1 MSQGRA
7 VVVLGGGVGGVV
19 AAHQLRKQL
28 PELHRVVLVDR
39 DRRHLFAPS
48 LLWLMTGRRTARQIT
63 RPLERLAR
71 RGIEVVFGDIT
82 GLDPETRH
90 ITVVEGSSSVGRA
103 TRGLE
108 ADYLVVSLGAELAP
122 EIIPGLAEAGRNLY
136 TLAGA
141 ENLRDALRRF
151 DGGRIVILTA
161 APAYK
166 CPAAPYE
173 AAMLIAD
180 HIRRRNLAGESQ
192 IDVYAAEAGPMG
204 VAGPDVSA
212 GVRAMVE
219 ARGIGYHP
227 EHQIVEVDPAGR
239 QLQFANGASTGFDL
253 LAYVPPHRAPRVVR
267 EAGLTDESGW
277 VPVDRNTLHTVHP
290 RVYAI
295 GDVNGIPLEM
305 GKPLPKAGVF
315 AEREARVVARN
326 IAHQITGKGD
336 EAAFDGYGEC
346 FIEAGSGRAGF
357 GRGDFYA
364 EPTPRI
370 DLYPVGRRWHL
381 GKVIFEKSW
390 LRRWF

>member
-1 MSQGRA
+1 MSQAKA
-7 VVVLGGGVGGVV
+7 VVVLGGGVGSVV
-19 AAHQLRKQL
+19 AANELRKQL
-28 PELHRVVLVDR
+28 AEPHRVVVVDR

-63 RPLERLAR
+63 RPLDRLAR
-71 RGIEVVFGDIT
+71 RDIEMVFGDIT
-82 GLDPETRH
+82 ELDPEARR
-90 ITVVEGSSSVGRA
+90 ITVVEGSDSVGRA

-122 EIIPGLAEAGRNLY
+122 EIIPGLAEVGHNLY
-136 TLAGA
+136 TLPGA
-141 ENLRDALRRF
+141 ESLRDALGRF

-180 HIRRRNLAGESQ
+180 HIRSRNIASESQ
-192 IDVYAAEAGPMG
+192 VDVYAAGPGPMG

-227 EHQIVEVDPAGR
+227 EHQIVKVDPAGR
-239 QLQFANGASTGFDL
+239 QLHFANGASTSFDL
-253 LAYVPPHRAPRVVR
+253 LAYVPPHRAPRVVL

-277 VPVDRNTLHTVHP
+277 VPADRNTLHTVHH

-315 AEREARVVARN
+315 AERDARVVARN
-326 IAHQITGKGD
+326 IAHEITGKGD
-336 EAAFDGYGEC
+336 PAAFDGYGEC

-364 EPTPRI
+364 APTPRV
-370 DLYPVGRRWHL
+370 DLYPVRRRWHL
-381 GKVIFEKSW
+381 SKVIFEKSW
-390 LRRWF
+390 LFRWF